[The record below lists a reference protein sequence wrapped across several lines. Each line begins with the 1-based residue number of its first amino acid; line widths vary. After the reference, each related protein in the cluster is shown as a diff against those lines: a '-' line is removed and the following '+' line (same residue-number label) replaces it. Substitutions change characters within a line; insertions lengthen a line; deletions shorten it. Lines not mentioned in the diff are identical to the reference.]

1 MSNIEFKGV
10 LLAKDFSKV
19 KHKKPIT
26 EYYASEKFDGYRAI
40 WDGTKFMSRNGKTF
54 TSTPQWF
61 LDAMPKNVLLDGE
74 LWTKRDD
81 FNTCGIFRKK
91 NVVAGEWEKH
101 NVKYK
106 IFDMPLNNKPFES
119 RMTDLN
125 KLIQKQSTLI
135 KKYQTTIPYNPLS
148 ITKQIKIKNQAHLD
162 ELYQNITKA
171 KGEGIMLREAGSYYE
186 HKRSNTL
193 LKIKPVYD
201 DECIIIGY
209 NPGTGKYQGKL
220 GSFKCVLLKN
230 KDVHFKL
237 SGMDDAIRSNYK
249 TTHPIGTVVTFQYNE
264 LNNKT
269 GAPRFGRYQ
278 RIRTDHGL

>member
-1 MSNIEFKGV
+1 MSFINFKGV

-19 KHKKPIT
+19 KNKKPINH
-26 EYYASEKFDGYRAI
+26 YYASEKFDGYRAI
-40 WDGTKFMSRNGKTF
+40 WDGHKFISRNGKAF

-61 LDAMPKNVLLDGE
+61 IDAMPKKVILDGE

-91 NVVAGEWEKH
+91 NIVPGEWEKH

-106 IFDMPLNNKPFES
+106 LFDMPLNNKPFEK
-119 RMTDLN
+119 RMSDLN
-125 KLIQKQSTLI
+125 ELIQEQSSLI
-135 KKYQTTIPYNPLS
+135 KINKDIPYNPLS

-162 ELYQNITKA
+162 KLYQNIIKQ

-186 HKRSNTL
+186 PKRSNTL
-193 LKIKPVYD
+193 LKIKPLYD
-201 DECIIIGY
+201 DECIIVGY
-209 NPGTGKYQGKL
+209 NPGTGKYKGKL
-220 GSFKCVLLKN
+220 GSFKCVLVKN
-230 KDVHFKL
+230 KNVQFKL
-237 SGMDDAIRSNYK
+237 SGMDDKIRENYK

-269 GAPRFGRYQ
+269 GAPRFGRYL
-278 RIRTDHGL
+278 RIRTDYGL